1 MNQTNAQPA
10 APGQAPAQP
19 RPARP
24 AQPAIPPVPPEF
36 QAAGI
41 MKLGSPELVTMLKDP
56 AATQFQ
62 KSKACMRLAMVG
74 TKEAVPALA
83 GLLSDPLLSHYARFA
98 LVPITDPTVDDAL
111 RAALASLKGKLLVG
125 VIDSIGQRK
134 DPKAVDALIKLMH
147 GADDDAAQAAIA
159 SLGRISGQAAATALQ
174 AGLAKTKDPLR
185 SAVAAACL
193 VCAEGLLSKGDRKQA
208 LGLYDRLSRPD
219 IPKPIRLAAMHS
231 TIAAE
236 TALGRPR

>member
-1 MNQTNAQPA
+1 MIQSNAQTA
-10 APGQAPAQP
+10 APGQTPAQP

-24 AQPAIPPVPPEF
+24 VAPSVPPEF

-41 MKLGSPELVTMLKDP
+41 MKLDSPELVKMLKDP
-56 AATQFQ
+56 AATRFQ

-83 GLLSDPLLSHYARFA
+83 ALLSDPLLSHYARFA
-98 LVPITDPTVDDAL
+98 LVPITDPSVDDAL
-111 RAALASLKGKLLVG
+111 RAALGTLKGQLLVG
-125 VIDSIGQRK
+125 VIDSIGQRQ
-134 DPKAVDALIKLMH
+134 DPKAVDSLTKLMY
-147 GADDDAAQAAIA
+147 GADADAAQAAIA
-159 SLGRISGQAAATALQ
+159 SLGRISGPAATAALQ

-185 SAVAAACL
+185 NAVAAACL

-219 IPKPIRLAAMHS
+219 IPKPVRLAAMHS
-231 TIAAE
+231 TIAME
-236 TALGRPR
+236 TAPGRPR